1 MTYTYQDLCAWRKEA
16 QVELKKQ
23 KAKLDRSKSF
33 SGKVDNVKKGLSFFG
48 RICESGALQ
57 NLIEKFRK

>member
-33 SGKVDNVKKGLSFFG
+33 SGKVDNVKKGLGFFG
-48 RICESGALQ
+48 KICESGAIQ
-57 NLIEKFRK
+57 RIVERIRK